1 MQKVMKK
8 MNYGI
13 LILLMIA
20 LTLDSCISGSKQSLT
35 LTKKQTDSIEIAKY
49 CEMSNDFFGHNVT
62 RDLDQVP
69 NNAVMIYLPG
79 EQYQGMTLKECVDR
93 WGAPSYC
100 MPFNDCDEGRYK
112 DNPLFHYMCL
122 EDEYPL
128 YISRTHS
135 HIFAHWDVS
144 IKQFGGLDIEFVVVG
159 NQAFA
164 FALYLFTTWDDFWEL
179 PCG

>member
-8 MNYGI
+8 MNYCI
-13 LILLMIA
+13 LILLMII
-20 LTLDSCISGSKQSLT
+20 LSLGSCNSGSKHSLT

-49 CEMSNDFFGHNVT
+49 CDMSNDFFGGIVT
-62 RDLDQVP
+62 RNLDQVP
-69 NNAVMIYLPG
+69 IDAVMIFLPG

-100 MPFNDCDEGRYK
+100 MPFNDCDVGRNKRNQFFYCI
-112 DNPLFHYMCL
+112 CL
-122 EDEYPL
+122 KEDYPL

-144 IKQFGGLDIEFVVVG
+144 IKQFGGLDIEFVVVD
-159 NQAFA
+159 NQAYA
-164 FALYLFTTWDDFWEL
+164 FALYLFTSWDDFEEL